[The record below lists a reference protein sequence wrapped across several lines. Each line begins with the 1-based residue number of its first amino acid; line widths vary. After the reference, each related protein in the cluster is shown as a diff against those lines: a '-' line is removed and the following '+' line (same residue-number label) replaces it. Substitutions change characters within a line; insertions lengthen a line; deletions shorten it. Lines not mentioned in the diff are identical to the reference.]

1 MQPETAW
8 RWMQATAQ
16 LMGQFPRDSPLDHLV
31 GKDWRE
37 CIQVVCPEVSPVTPV
52 PLAGEVVVVVR
63 AWLNRRWCGIPWAV
77 AEANAWLL
85 VEALRPQS
93 MYNLT
98 ITMRVIDE
106 PTTLRLA
113 SLFKKPL
120 GYSRFGPRLHV
131 PKSIVAELFYSVQE
145 ANRRVIGGD
154 DLARYKLRVLRVDGE
169 GEFSAPE
176 VVACRRS
183 APEELHDSLG
193 AWQTY
198 LPYRLTVDAE
208 GQGNLVAVG
217 ATLSDRVS
225 AGFVELW
232 EEMTRMLPKP
242 DSAVM
247 FQSRHGGATAS
258 VEHAKMV
265 PWGHKGRGVLHAGD
279 LYGTKILIWQPKKQQ

>member
-1 MQPETAW
+1 MQRETAW
-8 RWMQATAQ
+8 RWMQTTAQ

-37 CIQVVCPEVSPVTPV
+37 CIKVVCPEVSPITPV

-63 AWLNRRWCGIPWAV
+63 AWLHRRWCGIPWAV

-98 ITMRVIDE
+98 VNVRVLDE
-106 PTTLRLA
+106 PTSLRLA
-113 SLFKKPL
+113 SLFENPL

-131 PKSIVAELFYSVQE
+131 PVSIVAELFYSVQE
-145 ANRRVIGGD
+145 ANRRIIDGD
-154 DLARYKLRVLRVDGE
+154 GLTRYKLRVLRVDGV
-169 GEFSAPE
+169 GEFGATE
-176 VVACRRS
+176 VVACRKC
-183 APEELHDSLG
+183 APTGLHDDLD

-198 LPYRLTVDAE
+198 LPFRLTVDPE
-208 GQGNLVAVG
+208 GNGILVAVG
-217 ATLSDRVS
+217 ATLSEEVR
-225 AGFVELW
+225 AGFIELW

-258 VEHAKMV
+258 VEHAKMT
-265 PWGHKGRGVLHAGD
+265 PWSHKGRGVLHAGD
-279 LYGTKILIWQPKKQQ
+279 LYGTKILIHNS